1 MPTLIGR
8 NTRLEVEKTLAT
20 GKTIT
25 AISKANP
32 GVITFATSAHGI
44 ANGDIFVL
52 DSITGMV
59 ELDGQIAKATGVTG
73 VSVTIKGINTTNF
86 GTFTPGGSSVAKE
99 ITAWSTIGKTRSLNA
114 GSVSPNK
121 LDSTTLLDSDKQFV
135 LGQNETPE
143 VTVEALSDVFAS
155 GMIKVEDA
163 SRAGTALG
171 FRATMSDST
180 TRVFRGYVS
189 LPSENIPLAD
199 LVTQG
204 FSIVQIKRRLA
215 YA

>member
-1 MPTLIGR
+1 MATVIGR

-20 GKTIT
+20 GKSIT

-32 GVITFATSAHGI
+32 GVITFTTTAHGI
-44 ANGDIFVL
+44 ANGDIFFL
-52 DSITGMV
+52 ESITGMV
-59 ELDGQIAKATGVTG
+59 ELEGQIAKATGVTG
-73 VSVTIKGINTTNF
+73 VSVSIKGIDTSGF
-86 GTFTPGGSSVAKE
+86 GTFTTGGSSVAKE
-99 ITAWSTIGKTRSLNA
+99 ITAWSTLGKTRSLNA
-114 GSVSPNK
+114 GAPALNK
-121 LDSTTLLDSDKQFV
+121 LDSTVLLDSEKSFV
-135 LGQNETPE
+135 LGQNDTPE
-143 VTVEALSDVFAS
+143 VSVEALSDVFTS
-155 GMIKVEDA
+155 GMAKIETA
-163 SRAGTALG
+163 ARAGTALG

-180 TRVFRGYVS
+180 TRVFRGYVN

>member
-1 MPTLIGR
+1 MATLIGR
-8 NTRLEVEKTLAT
+8 NTRVEVEKTLAS
-20 GKTIT
+20 GKSIT

-52 DSITGMV
+52 ESITGMV
-59 ELDGQIAKATGVTG
+59 ELEGQIAKATGVSG
-73 VSVTIKGINTTNF
+73 VSVSIKGIDTTGF
-86 GTFTPGGSSVAKE
+86 GTFTSGGGSVAKE
-99 ITAWSTIGKTRSLNA
+99 ITAWSTLGKARSLNA
-114 GSVSPNK
+114 GTVAPNK
-121 LDSTTLLDSDKQFV
+121 LDSTVLIDSDKSFV

-143 VTVEALSDVFAS
+143 VAVEALSDVFAS
-155 GMIKVEDA
+155 GMIKIESS
-163 SRAGTALG
+163 SRSGTALG
-171 FRATMSDST
+171 FRATMSDNS

-204 FSIVQIKRRLA
+204 FSIVQIKRRMA

>member
-1 MPTLIGR
+1 MATLIGR
-8 NTRLEVEKTLAT
+8 NTRVEVEKTLAS
-20 GKTIT
+20 GKTIN

-32 GVITFATSAHGI
+32 GVITFATTAHGI

-52 DSITGMV
+52 ENIIGMV
-59 ELDGQIAKATGVTG
+59 ELDGQIAKATGVAAAA
-73 VSVTIKGINTTNF
+73 VTIKGINTLTF
-86 GTFTPGGSSVAKE
+86 GTFTSGGGSVAKE
-99 ITAWSTIGKTRSLNA
+99 ITAWSTLGKARSLNA

-121 LDSTTLLDSDKQFV
+121 LDSTVLIDSDKAFV

-143 VTVEALSDVFAS
+143 VAVEALSDVFAS

-163 SRAGTALG
+163 SRANTALG
-171 FRATMSDST
+171 FRATMSDGST
-180 TRVFRGYVS
+180 RIFRGYVS

-204 FSIVQIKRRLA
+204 FSIVQIKRRMA